1 MAVTK
6 KAWIMNLLKNT
17 SPVKMVFIG
26 YLSYMIIGWILL
38 SLPIMQN
45 AAVSTLDNL
54 FISTSAISTTGLV
67 TVDISSSYSFMGQL
81 VILILIQLGGIGYMT
96 FGSFIVL
103 TTKKEIS
110 EERAKISK
118 TVFSIPKNFIIDK
131 FIRSVILFTLSIE
144 TAGVIALT
152 AVFIRKGVPHPVWQA
167 VFHSISAF
175 CTAGFSLFP
184 DSFMG
189 YRDDFWVNAI
199 LSLLSFSGAIGFIV
213 FVDIWR
219 RLRGKSAH
227 MTLTS
232 QIIIRTIAILTA
244 AGTVLIFLT
253 ETSMQTLPLES
264 RLLASF
270 FQAMTSITT
279 VGFNSVDISLLARG
293 SLMLITILMVIGAA
307 PSGTGGGLKTTT
319 LTAIIGVMKSAL
331 RGRKEVTFWKA
342 RIPEDRV
349 ITAVASL
356 GFYLTFLIFGTYLLT
371 LIERHDF
378 IDLLFEAASALG
390 TVGLSVGITS
400 ALSVLG
406 KIVIILLMFIGRLGP
421 LTFGLALFVQ
431 PKLIFDDNEVDL
443 AV

>member
-1 MAVTK
+1 
-6 KAWIMNLLKNT
+6 
-17 SPVKMVFIG
+17 
-26 YLSYMIIGWILL
+26 
-38 SLPIMQN
+38 
-45 AAVSTLDNL
+45 
-54 FISTSAISTTGLV
+54 
-67 TVDISSSYSFMGQL
+67 MGQL

-96 FGSFIVL
+96 CGSFIIL

-110 EERAKISK
+110 EERANISK
-118 TVFSIPKNFIIDK
+118 TVFSLHKNVLIDK
-131 FIRSVILFTLSIE
+131 LIRSVILFTLSIE
-144 TAGVIALT
+144 AAGIIALT
-152 AVFIRKGVPHPVWQA
+152 AVFIRKGVSLPVWQA

-189 YRDDFWVNAI
+189 YMDDFWVNTI

-219 RLRGKSAH
+219 RLRGKSEH

-253 ETSMQTLPLES
+253 ESSMQTLPVES

-270 FQAMTSITT
+270 FQAMTAITT
-279 VGFNSVDISLLARG
+279 VGFNTVDISLLTKG
-293 SLMLITILMVIGAA
+293 SLLLMTFLMVIGAA

-331 RGRKEVTFWKA
+331 RGRKAVIFWKA

-356 GFYLTFLIFGTYLLT
+356 GFYLSFLFAATYLLP
-371 LIERHDF
+371 
-378 IDLLFEAASALG
+378 LF
-390 TVGLSVGITS
+390 
-400 ALSVLG
+400 
-406 KIVIILLMFIGRLGP
+406 
-421 LTFGLALFVQ
+421 
-431 PKLIFDDNEVDL
+431 
-443 AV
+443 